1 MYADCHFLAYL
12 LDPLQLGDPKFSEYV
27 NREPATKRA
36 VENLLYTMLLDNKN
50 PISVLVNA
58 VAGDPVVVD
67 EAVLSPLEE
76 HMEFNNACRIMKEE
90 NSVYY
95 RGMQRGTFSRL
106 QFWEHKGDMWPNL
119 APLAKAFFHLSPS
132 SATPERSFSAMGYVH
147 TKLRNRLLPQ
157 TLEKLTYIKMNYP
170 VAHPDILKRKRICST
185 VMSKIRWNMISSL
198 LNLTM
203 IYPFKKD
210 KYI

>member
-76 HMEFNNACRIMKEE
+76 HMEFNNACRNMKEE

-95 RGMQRGTFSRL
+95 RGMQR
-106 QFWEHKGDMWPNL
+106 EHLVDCNFG
-119 APLAKAFFHLSPS
+119 S
-132 SATPERSFSAMGYVH
+132 
-147 TKLRNRLLPQ
+147 
-157 TLEKLTYIKMNYP
+157 IKETCGP
-170 VAHPDILKRKRICST
+170 I
-185 VMSKIRWNMISSL
+185 
-198 LNLTM
+198 
-203 IYPFKKD
+203 
-210 KYI
+210 